1 MKRIFKVFILFVCLF
16 SVMLPVYAETG
27 SYKPGNVT
35 YCFKK
40 NGTFAKKISGRN
52 TSCPGYYTGTVYK
65 QINGSDAY
73 CARHHISMSYGKSC
87 TAIKK
92 YNKYSWMNGNWTE
105 ANAIK
110 VGYMIQYIKNKK
122 LSKANEYTAIFN
134 GVQQMLR
141 FDDSLAS
148 RKLNSTITNAINH
161 GKEQVKYYKKVSTT
175 TPVTVKFSNAT
186 LTNVNN
192 SYAKGVVSV
201 SLANGSY
208 GSAMT
213 VTATCTN
220 CKLYTDASFTN
231 LYKGTTLKA
240 SAKQNLTLYV
250 KTDSYS
256 AGSKATV
263 SFKASYGKITYPIA
277 KLWNCGSN
285 KQPLVTLTSTTWQPA
300 GATVSSAATVPAKRL
315 CQYYDGKYFG
325 KNGDIVSQAT
335 YQEECLKICKV
346 VDGKYY
352 GKNGTEVTKEQY
364 TVDCL
369 KPTCKIVDGKY
380 YGKNGTEVTKEQYT
394 VDCLKPTCKIV
405 DDKYYGK
412 NGTEVTKEQY
422 TVDCLKP
429 TCKIIDGI
437 YYGSNGTVVTKEQ
450 YTVDCLKPMCKVV
463 DGKYYGKDGSEVD
476 KVTYTKECLKPVC
489 KVVDG
494 VYYGKNGDE
503 VDSDTYKS
511 ECEKICQISDGKY
524 YGSNGNVVTE
534 ETYKYE
540 CTTPVCGIRDG
551 RYYGKDA
558 TEVSREEYKEQCEPA
573 VITDVPSTG
582 TNTSAIPM
590 VLGSLLVIG
599 GIGSITY
606 NKKKNSISK

>member
-1 MKRIFKVFILFVCLF
+1 MKKIFKIFVLFVCLF
-16 SVMLPVYAETG
+16 SVTLPVYAETG
-27 SYKPGNVT
+27 SYKPSNYT

-40 NGTFAKKISGRN
+40 NGTFAKKISGRD

-65 QINGSDAY
+65 QINGTDAY
-73 CARHHISMSYGKSC
+73 CVRHGVPMSYGNSC
-87 TAIKK
+87 TAITK

-105 ANAIK
+105 ENAVK
-110 VGYMIQYIKNKK
+110 VGYMMQYIKNKN
-122 LSKANEYTAIFN
+122 LSKTHEYVDIVN
-134 GVQQMLR
+134 GAQQMLR
-141 FDDSLAS
+141 FDNSLAS
-148 RKLNSTITNAINH
+148 RTLNSTITNAIKY
-161 GKEQVKYYKKVSTT
+161 GKEQVQYYKKVSTI
-175 TPVTVKFSNAT
+175 TPVTVNFSDAT

-192 SYAKGVVSV
+192 SYAKGVVNV
-201 SLANGSY
+201 SLVNGSY
-208 GSAMT
+208 ASAMT

-231 LYKGTTLKA
+231 LYNGTTLNA

-250 KTDSYS
+250 KTDGYT

-263 SFKASYGKITYPIA
+263 SFGAAYGSITYPIA

-285 KQPLVTLTSTTWQPA
+285 KQPLITYSSTTWQPA
-300 GATVSSAATVPAKRL
+300 GASVSSAATVPAKRL

-369 KPTCKIVDGKY
+369 KPMCKIVDGKY

-405 DDKYYGK
+405 DGIYYGSNGAVVTKDQYILECLKPMCKVVNGKYYGK
-412 NGTEVTKEQY
+412 NGTEV
-422 TVDCLKP
+422 D
-429 TCKIIDGI
+429 KI
-437 YYGSNGTVVTKEQ
+437 
-450 YTVDCLKPMCKVV
+450 
-463 DGKYYGKDGSEVD
+463 
-476 KVTYTKECLKPVC
+476 TYTKECLKPVC

-494 VYYGKNGDE
+494 VYYGKNGNE
-503 VDSDTYKS
+503 VDSATYRS

-524 YGSNGNVVTE
+524 YGSNGTVVTE

-540 CTTPVCGIRDG
+540 CTKPVCGIRDG

-582 TNTSAIPM
+582 TKSSAIPM

-606 NKKKNSISK
+606 SKKKNNISK